1 MPQIAPIIGQVALNL
16 AVGVGLS
23 VLASAIA
30 PQQQSTPTTI
40 ATSKGF
46 SFELRVGEGVPV
58 SAIVGLGRAAGQLV
72 YANEYGT
79 DNEYLQLVIKVGHGW
94 HDGLETFLIDEKA
107 MTLVGSNSDPR
118 GRSVAQFTRAGVP
131 YMWVK
136 AYNGAPGQAAD
147 PELIAR
153 AKPAGRWTSAH
164 KMTGC
169 AYIIVTFRY
178 DPDFYG
184 STLPLSGTVWRGLRL
199 FDWRQPGAVWG
210 DQSTYV
216 WTRNPAVIRYN
227 FRRGIFVNG
236 VRILGQGYSAYANDL
251 AGYSAAANL
260 CDEDVYDPVTDTTY
274 KRYEYG
280 REIGD
285 DEEKLSVLTELDAAY
300 CGSSFKR
307 GGSDVP
313 LPAQQLISV
322 MTLTDGD
329 RLRGHP
335 IRADRKGTV
344 SSKKTM
350 WHGQFVSADV
360 AWGLAPFT
368 PRINSELESV
378 LGGRRATAL
387 DQPYEYLQTRAQA
400 RAEIALRRQ
409 FYAGSRVETF
419 SPKAFALEPGDCIT
433 RVCEWGSVLMVV
445 ERVETIENRLGVTLT
460 LSEWSNSVVPASG
473 ESFVVLPS
481 EPGAGPADPDR
492 TIAVSGLSVLPFQRE
507 GGGAVHPYA
516 RATWTQITDPN
527 VDQVM
532 IRLWPAAGTEANDKQ
547 DFFASSRLTNALL
560 LGPLQAETDY
570 TGYAIPVRSDGR
582 LTVKTNL
589 FTFTSGTETVPADV
603 EDLQPS
609 QLGAELSGAHALVVG
624 NSVGS
629 YQDQLDQIR
638 EEFGDLANAV
648 VSGDETSAGRI
659 STLIKQ
665 NKAASA
671 GVLRSEKAIAETN
684 AALAQLS
691 EEVVAAIND
700 ALAGGL
706 LKMEASVD
714 PGGAMA
720 SILMK
725 VRAAIGDMFSEAAL
739 RLKAVADGFGGT
751 IASIEM
757 MADRIVFISTS
768 GAVIVQPFAIVDGEV
783 VMNIANIGLVRAGR
797 MESWDSQ
804 MIIDLDLKR
813 ISIAS
818 A

>member
-1 MPQIAPIIGQVALNL
+1 M
-16 AVGVGLS
+16 
-23 VLASAIA
+23 
-30 PQQQSTPTTI
+30 
-40 ATSKGF
+40 
-46 SFELRVGEGVPV
+46 
-58 SAIVGLGRAAGQLV
+58 
-72 YANEYGT
+72 
-79 DNEYLQLVIKVGHGW
+79 
-94 HDGLETFLIDEKA
+94 
-107 MTLVGSNSDPR
+107 
-118 GRSVAQFTRAGVP
+118 RS
-131 YMWVK
+131 
-136 AYNGAPGQAAD
+136 
-147 PELIAR
+147 
-153 AKPAGRWTSAH
+153 S
-164 KMTGC
+164 
-169 AYIIVTFRY
+169 
-178 DPDFYG
+178 
-184 STLPLSGTVWRGLRL
+184 
-199 FDWRQPGAVWG
+199 
-210 DQSTYV
+210 
-216 WTRNPAVIRYN
+216 IRYN

-251 AGYSAAANL
+251 AGYTAAANL

-589 FTFTSGTETVPADV
+589 FTFTSGAETVPADV
-603 EDLQPS
+603 PDGSIGLEKLNQ
-609 QLGAELSGAHALVVG
+609 ELKNTHALINGNQYGSLNDRLSQIEQLQFDIANGLAEVSDTSKIDVKTLRAASKGNNAAVIEERKARVEADAANATLIQQTIANLGSAFADAFIRLDVLATDNATYATIAVMGRIGEAGDQIIESGLRIHLWTDGGILKSQIVILAESLVVTDG
-624 NSVGS
+624 VHTSSAFSFDATSGKLVLNKLLFRELMS
-629 YQDQLDQIR
+629 LDQ
-638 EEFGDLANAV
+638 
-648 VSGDETSAGRI
+648 ET
-659 STLIKQ
+659 
-665 NKAASA
+665 
-671 GVLRSEKAIAETN
+671 
-684 AALAQLS
+684 
-691 EEVVAAIND
+691 
-700 ALAGGL
+700 
-706 LKMEASVD
+706 
-714 PGGAMA
+714 
-720 SILMK
+720 
-725 VRAAIGDMFSEAAL
+725 
-739 RLKAVADGFGGT
+739 
-751 IASIEM
+751 
-757 MADRIVFISTS
+757 IV
-768 GAVIVQPFAIVDGEV
+768 VDGDTGFFSFGV
-783 VMNIANIGLVRAGR
+783 AT
-797 MESWDSQ
+797 
-804 MIIDLDLKR
+804 
-813 ISIAS
+813 
-818 A
+818 